1 MGIYNRSC
9 SGVPRLEITMRLNA
23 SIPALLALAALFL
36 LPATLLAKTTHRRAH
51 KTAAATSSH
60 KHTKT
65 AEKTRTTRSR
75 RSERAEVARV
85 STRSTTGRH
94 LHRPGKAASRR
105 VRTEEASA
113 ESPQKATSSDFI
125 KAASARPEV
134 APRAE
139 ERAESRQP
147 ARHSRRSKRG
157 KAVPVSS
164 PDRERPRTRDTETAY
179 AAPAAM
185 PVVLYNRRGRLIVPP
200 PLRGSH
206 EILVH
211 QNEVADRD
219 GLTRIQN
226 DEDLMAMREKGMLVA
241 VPTSAA
247 LEVDPRLPDNRR
259 YCRPWTARFLV
270 NLARAHYARFH
281 TPLQVNS
288 AVRTVDF
295 QEHLIHINGNAAP
308 AEGDTA
314 SPHLTGQAVDL
325 AKHGLSRTEIAWM
338 RGYLLPMVQ
347 EGKIDV
353 EEEFKQACFHIS
365 VYKNYVPPNSTP
377 RRSIAASSGSE
388 AALATALH

>member
-1 MGIYNRSC
+1 M
-9 SGVPRLEITMRLNA
+9 MRLNA
-23 SIPALLALAALFL
+23 SIPALLALAALIL
-36 LPATLLAKTTHRRAH
+36 LPATLLAKTTHRRPRR
-51 KTAAATSSH
+51 TAVSTSTHS
-60 KHTKT
+60 HTKT
-65 AEKTRTTRSR
+65 AKKVSVTHHRRSSR
-75 RSERAEVARV
+75 RPEVERV
-85 STRSTTGRH
+85 SARPTTGRH
-94 LHRPGKAASRR
+94 LHRPRKIASSKHART
-105 VRTEEASA
+105 RTEEASA
-113 ESPQKATSSDFI
+113 QPQNATSDDFI
-125 KAASARPEV
+125 KAASGQPEASAHTEAEARV
-134 APRAE
+134 
-139 ERAESRQP
+139 P
-147 ARHSRRSKRG
+147 ARRSRHAKHAKTVSVASHSHEKQS
-157 KAVPVSS
+157 
-164 PDRERPRTRDTETAY
+164 THDTEAVYTAPV
-179 AAPAAM
+179 AT
-185 PVVLYNRRGRLIVPP
+185 PVVLYNKRGRLIVPP
-200 PLRGSH
+200 PMRGSH

-226 DEDLMAMREKGMLVA
+226 DDDLLDMRDKGLLVSL
-241 VPTSAA
+241 PMSAA

-288 AVRTVDF
+288 AVRTVEF

-308 AEGDTA
+308 ADGDTA

-338 RGYLLPMVQ
+338 RGYLRPMVQ

-377 RRSIAASSGSE
+377 RRSIAATEGSE